1 MKKFKLALLAS
12 SMFTTFIINAQ
23 TVTNAWNGAPSNCDT
38 GCAQSNL
45 VGVSGNNSGSQEGA
59 KVIYQG
65 SFTGNTS
72 FTVTR
77 HALVSVNLTASGQ
90 KTASV
95 SVSGS
100 DGDGCSNASSHNAT
114 TAQVNV
120 YGTLFAG
127 GTCFVNPGTYNVS
140 ARRTDGNTATAILM
154 VVEFP

>member
-45 VGVSGNNSGSQEGA
+45 VGVSG
-59 KVIYQG
+59 
-65 SFTGNTS
+65 T
-72 FTVTR
+72 
-77 HALVSVNLTASGQ
+77 
-90 KTASV
+90 
-95 SVSGS
+95 
-100 DGDGCSNASSHNAT
+100 
-114 TAQVNV
+114 
-120 YGTLFAG
+120 
-127 GTCFVNPGTYNVS
+127 VS